1 MDPVK
6 ALDVVAKGETLAAKD
21 EAVAVVEDTTRAD
34 LPLLRHDLGVQF
46 HHLQADLR
54 LRSAT
59 VKPFTG
65 APTVVAGPPAM
76 APPAISM
83 RRLASPRSMA
93 TSVPLS

>member
-21 EAVAVVEDTTRAD
+21 EAVAAVEDTTRAD
-34 LPLLRHDLGVQF
+34 SPLLQRDPGVQF
-46 HHLQADLR
+46 HHLLADLR
-54 LRSAT
+54 LRFAM

-83 RRLASPRSMA
+83 KRLANPR
-93 TSVPLS
+93 